1 MSASSPQLEV
11 DVQTVKRMLDER
23 HEFLLL
29 DCREPDEH
37 ELARIDR
44 AVLIPLSQ
52 LPERVSELEPHR
64 DRPIVVHCHHG
75 VRSLRVTHWLIGLGF
90 ARVQSMR
97 GGIDAWS
104 LQIDP
109 GMARY

>member
-1 MSASSPQLEV
+1 MPANTPDLEV
-11 DVQTVKRMLDER
+11 DVQAVKWMLDQR

-37 ELARIDR
+37 EVARIDR

-52 LPERVSELEPHR
+52 LPARVSELEPHR
-64 DRPIVVHCHHG
+64 HRPIVVHCHHG
-75 VRSLRVTHWLIGLGF
+75 VRSLRVTHWLLGLGF
-90 ARVQSMR
+90 PQVQSMR

-104 LQIDP
+104 QQIDP
-109 GMARY
+109 QLTRY